1 MASKKV
7 MIVGASAWQV
17 PIIQKAKEL
26 GYEVGVVDFNPNA
39 VGIKYADRFFNVS
52 TIDAIGVCKAAEKFG
67 ASGITTVA
75 TDMPMRAIAYTCDR
89 LGLIGIS
96 EETALNATDKA
107 RMIKKFEEYNVPH
120 PRYLI
125 IEDKNIEWIKE
136 NIIYPCI
143 CKPVDNS
150 ASRGVV
156 IVNNDS
162 ELRSGIEYSYENSRS
177 GTVIIEELLVG
188 REISVEVFAVNGSV
202 HVIQITDKITT
213 GAPHFVEMGHNQ
225 PSEVSATMYQEIYAI
240 VAKTMLAVGI
250 QNGPAHVEMMLTESG
265 PKLIEI
271 GARLGGDFI
280 TTDLVPLSTGIDI
293 LAATIRL
300 ACGDK
305 VDIEPKFNRAS
316 AIRYMKTGFGKI
328 KSIIGL
334 EETNKING
342 VYRASMLK
350 NIGDM
355 AEEICDSIDRVG
367 YVIAQGESIEEAS
380 SICEKALK
388 SITVKVE

>member
-1 MASKKV
+1 MALKKV
-7 MIVGASAWQV
+7 MIVGASALQV

-39 VGIKYADRFFNVS
+39 VGIKYADWFHNVS
-52 TIDAIGVCKAAEKFG
+52 TIDANGVCKATEEFE

-75 TDMPMRAIAYTCDR
+75 TDMPMRAIAYTCDK

-107 RMIKKFEEYNVPH
+107 RMIKKFEEFNVPH
-120 PRYLI
+120 SRYSVVENKK
-125 IEDKNIEWIKE
+125 IEEIKE

-150 ASRGVV
+150 GSRGV
-156 IVNNDS
+156 IIANNDS
-162 ELRSGIEYSYENSRS
+162 ELHSGIEYSYENSRS
-177 GTVIIEELLVG
+177 GTVIVEELLIG
-188 REISVEVFAVNGSV
+188 REISVEAFAVNGSFY
-202 HVIQITDKITT
+202 VIQITDKITT
-213 GAPHFVEMGHNQ
+213 GAPHFVEMGHSQ
-225 PSEVSATMYQEIYAI
+225 PSEAIATMYQEIYDI
-240 VAKTMLAVGI
+240 TAKAMLAVGI
-250 QNGPAHVEMMLTESG
+250 QNGPAHVEMMLTENG

-316 AIRYMKTGFGKI
+316 AIRYMKTGIGKI
-328 KSIIGL
+328 KSITGL
-334 EETNKING
+334 EEASEING
-342 VYRASMLK
+342 VYRVSMQK

-388 SITVKVE
+388 KIAVKVE

>member
-17 PIIQKAKEL
+17 PMIQKAKEL
-26 GYEVGVVDFNPNA
+26 GYKVGVVDFNPDA
-39 VGIKYADRFFNVS
+39 VGVKYADWFYNVS
-52 TIDAIGVCKAAEKFG
+52 TIDASGVCKATEKFG

-75 TDMPMRAIAYTCDR
+75 TDMPMRAIAYTCDK

-107 RMIKKFEEYNVPH
+107 RMIKKFEEFGVPH
-120 PRYLI
+120 PRYLVV
-125 IEDKNIEWIKE
+125 KNKNFEFIKD

-156 IVNNDS
+156 IANDNS
-162 ELRSGIEYSYENSRS
+162 ELCSGIKYSYENSRC
-177 GTVIIEELLVG
+177 GTVIVEELLVG
-188 REISVEVFAVNGSV
+188 REISVEVFAVNGSF

-225 PSEVSATMYQEIYAI
+225 PSEVIATMYQEIYDI
-240 VAKTMLAVGI
+240 TAKAMLAVGI
-250 QNGPAHVEMMLTESG
+250 QNGPAHVEMMLTKSG

-316 AIRYMKTGFGKI
+316 VIRYMKTEFGKI
-328 KSIIGL
+328 KSISGL
-334 EETNKING
+334 EEANKING

-350 NIGDM
+350 NIGEM

-367 YVIAQGESIEEAS
+367 YVIAQGESIEEAL

-388 SITVKVE
+388 NIAVRVE